1 MCYHF
6 TSTQHETPDISEV
19 HRLLQNCGSAEW
31 NLIHITL
38 LAPGIR
44 KWLLIFID
52 NLWISGLT
60 YRILSVT

>member
-6 TSTQHETPDISEV
+6 TSTQHETPDFSEV
-19 HRLLQNCGSAEW
+19 HRLLQNCGSSEW

-44 KWLLIFID
+44 KWLLISID